1 MMFGDCENHQ
11 HSTNASS
18 NLFFIPIEAR
28 IKENV
33 DFSLS
38 KEPFLESRE
47 ICQTQLRQDFPKGY
61 NHQLLG
67 RNALQG
73 VSLGFFPQWIWC
85 NNSRVAC
92 HRGAACTVTG
102 KLIEGLDCQ
111 MNWGLPCIRNNIIFL
126 RLTLS
131 QVQQLSRA
139 EMGLALYATPPD
151 AIMHHMFVLACSV
164 LIKTCHALLS

>member
-47 ICQTQLRQDFPKGY
+47 ICQTQLRRDFPKGY

-73 VSLGFFPQWIWC
+73 VSLGFFLSESGVIT
-85 NNSRVAC
+85 VAWPA
-92 HRGAACTVTG
+92 GAA
-102 KLIEGLDCQ
+102 
-111 MNWGLPCIRNNIIFL
+111 PH
-126 RLTLS
+126 
-131 QVQQLSRA
+131 VQSRA
-139 EMGLALYATPPD
+139 N
-151 AIMHHMFVLACSV
+151 
-164 LIKTCHALLS
+164 

>member
-1 MMFGDCENHQ
+1 MMFGDCETHQ

-47 ICQTQLRQDFPKGY
+47 ICQTQLQRDFPKGY

-73 VSLGFFPQWIWC
+73 VSLGFF
-85 NNSRVAC
+85 S
-92 HRGAACTVTG
+92 
-102 KLIEGLDCQ
+102 
-111 MNWGLPCIRNNIIFL
+111 
-126 RLTLS
+126 
-131 QVQQLSRA
+131 
-139 EMGLALYATPPD
+139 
-151 AIMHHMFVLACSV
+151 SV
-164 LIKTCHALLS
+164 SLV